1 MSYGRVGLAA
11 ALLATAGACA
21 PYGFS
26 KEVSDMSA
34 SAKTFGGSVASGHQA
49 LVDAKAAAYRRM
61 LIANRSAVVRSD
73 NCFPPKRPD
82 PYVPTGK
89 PPEKASEK
97 DKPEFKPDP
106 AMLQQPCGVYL
117 PKDSTEIENPL
128 PTPAIMK
135 RSVAALSDYMGGLA
149 AITNATDRSNY
160 DDAVKKVSA
169 SVSALAGAA
178 NLAAAP
184 VVGAGLNI
192 FGWLL
197 GNALDIQ
204 RFQVLKQVVNTVQP
218 TDPTKPQPFNTV
230 VYAIAI
236 QIDQVVDRRRADLNN
251 EINIRR
257 QTLGNGLPEGT
268 YRARL
273 ADLDAMA
280 ATVQALNQTS
290 GQEIANDL
298 VKAHEHLVWAV
309 NSYQPDIGDLLE
321 AVGTLKDKVSALQD
335 ALAKASAAAKKES

>member
-1 MSYGRVGLAA
+1 MSYGRVGLASV
-11 ALLATAGACA
+11 LLATVGACA

-26 KEVSDMSA
+26 KEVGEMSD
-34 SAKTFGGSVASGHQA
+34 SAKTFGSSVASGHQA

-73 NCFPPKRPD
+73 NCFPPKRPA

-89 PPEKASEK
+89 PPEKPEK
-97 DKPEFKPDP
+97 EKKEFKPDP
-106 AMLQQPCGVYL
+106 PMLEQPCGVYL
-117 PKDSTEIENPL
+117 QKDSTEIENPL

-178 NLAAAP
+178 SLPAGP
-184 VVGAGLNI
+184 VVGAGINI

-251 EINIRR
+251 EINDRR

-273 ADLDAMA
+273 ADIDAMA